1 MTQKEN
7 LKKFLQAVEK
17 KGLAEDLGRAARHHS
32 AANVKD
38 GDQILQGMQKVSE

>member
-1 MTQKEN
+1 MTQKEKLQN
-7 LKKFLQAVEK
+7 FLQAVEK

-38 GDQILQGMQKVSE
+38 GDQILQNMQKTSD

>member
-7 LKKFLQAVEK
+7 LQKFLRAVEE

-38 GDQILQGMQKVSE
+38 GDEILQALKQTSE